1 MAEYSIPNGST
12 VSVSSGYGEAIAIT
26 AASNAS
32 EVVLTVASAGDI
44 KAGDVVIISDSWSN
58 LNGPKRVK
66 TVAASNITIEG
77 FDSTDKSK
85 YPAEEAMGTIKK
97 VTGWT
102 QIKRVTTVG
111 IEGGDQ
117 QSTSIQFL
125 EDDQAISLDTFKNP
139 YIITY
144 TLAYNADAKHHA
156 LLLGYDESKLL
167 VAVRFYNKR
176 AEQDRYYLA
185 STSYKEIPDTAVN
198 EIETTT
204 VRFSLR
210 SKQSVYA
217 HAK

>member
-12 VSVSSGYGEAIAIT
+12 VSVSSGFGEAIAIT

-44 KAGDVVIISDSWSN
+44 KAGDAVIISDSWSN

-85 YPAEEAMGTIKK
+85 YPAEEAMGTLKK
-97 VTGWT
+97 VTGWA

-125 EDDQAISLDTFKNP
+125 EDDQAISVDTFKNP

-156 LLLGYDESKLL
+156 LLLGYDDSKAL

>member
-1 MAEYSIPNGST
+1 MAEYNIPNGST
-12 VSVSSGYGEAIAIT
+12 VSVSSGYGESITIT
-26 AASNAS
+26 AASNAT
-32 EVVLTVASAGDI
+32 EAVLTVSSAEGIKTGDI
-44 KAGDVVIISDSWSN
+44 VIISDSWST

-66 TVAASNITIEG
+66 AVSASNITIEG

-85 YPAEEAMGTIKK
+85 FSAEDGTGTMKK

-102 QIKRVTTVG
+102 QIKRITTVG

-144 TLAYNADAKHHA
+144 TLAYNADAKHHG
-156 LLLGYDESKLL
+156 LLLGYDDSKEL

-185 STSYKEIPDTAVN
+185 TTSYKEIPDTAVN
-198 EIETTT
+198 EVETTS

-210 SKQSVYA
+210 SKQAVYT

>member
-12 VSVSSGYGEAIAIT
+12 VSVSSGFGEAIAIT
-26 AASNAS
+26 AASNAN
-32 EVVLTVASAGDI
+32 EVVLTAANAGDI
-44 KAGDVVIISDSWSN
+44 KVGDIVLISDSWSN
-58 LNGPKRVK
+58 LNGPKLVK
-66 TVAASNITIEG
+66 AVSASNITIEG

-85 YPAEEAMGTIKK
+85 YPAEEAMGTLKK
-97 VTGWT
+97 ITGWT

-125 EDDQAISLDTFKNP
+125 EDDQAISIDTFKNP

-156 LLLGYDESKLL
+156 LLLGYDDSKAL

>member
-1 MAEYSIPNGST
+1 MAEYNIPNGSI
-12 VSVSSGYGEAIAIT
+12 VSVSSGYGEPIDIT
-26 AASNAS
+26 AATNAT
-32 EVVLTVASAGDI
+32 EVVLTVAGADDI
-44 KAGDVVIISDSWSN
+44 KAGDIVIINDSWSN

-66 TVAASNITIEG
+66 AASANSITIEG
-77 FDSTDKSK
+77 FDSSDTAK
-85 YPAEEAMGTIKK
+85 YPVDEVAGTLKK
-97 VTGWT
+97 VIGWT
-102 QIKRVTTVG
+102 QIKRITTVG

-125 EDDQAISLDTFKNP
+125 EDEQAISIDTFKNP

-156 LLLGYDESKLL
+156 LLLGYDDTKEL
-167 VAVRFYNKR
+167 VAVRFYNKL

-185 STSYKEIPDTAVN
+185 ATSYKEIPDTAVN
-198 EIETTT
+198 EVETTA